1 MARKKPSRSQRGALA
16 RSSGRKPADVP
27 PAPRV
32 EIAAKKRKSGKPAP
46 RVSKHKKRAAWFR
59 SRVTWPMR
67 EASRAARVAERR
79 RASRTLAP
87 GTLVSDWA
95 QAGPSNIGGRATSVI
110 VDPTNADRVWIGAA
124 GGGVW
129 RSTDAGKTWAL
140 KWRASAPLEIGSLAI
155 DPTTPTTL
163 YCGTGEANLSLD
175 SYPGDGVYRST
186 NGGTTWQPWALSE
199 TTGLPLRIGTIAVDP
214 FDSKH
219 VLVGGIGFGRVSS
232 DNDFGGLYRTTNRGT
247 TWQRLSFISA
257 NNYWCHSIVFDPV
270 TRGRIFA
277 TVTGPGTSSGIYRSN
292 NGGVTWTQLKNGL
305 PATDR
310 IGRTA
315 LAIAPSNHNIVYAIS
330 ADLASDRADNV
341 LGVFRSSNGGSTW
354 ADVTTTHFRQ
364 EEQMSYNCTI
374 AVHPT
379 DPNHVICGGVD
390 LHLTTDGGA
399 TWSRTT
405 RWDAERGTSKY
416 AHADHHQLVMPTS
429 PPGRVYAANDGGLDV
444 SVDGGNRWE
453 NRSNGLATNMFYDVD
468 VAQTDVRFFGGGA
481 QDNGTIVTKDG
492 RPDTFFEIDG
502 GDGGWIVID
511 PNEAD
516 HVYTSSQFGDMT
528 RLRNGH
534 RRDVSP
540 PFRDEDSGGI
550 WMVYVTIDPNDS
562 DTVYT
567 GNQRVYRT
575 KNDGLSWDALTPVLD
590 GSPISAIEVAPADS
604 NAIYVG
610 TENGGIFRSLD
621 GGTTW
626 SANLTGPDLP
636 GVMVTRIE
644 THPADAS
651 DVYLTVGNSG
661 NSHVFRSRDNG
672 STWTDI
678 DGGKLPDV
686 PHSALLIRPDKPK
699 ELYVAC
705 DVGVFMT
712 NDGGTTWRDATGAL
726 PNVMVVDIVLHEAT
740 RTLFAATYGR
750 SIWSATLP

>member
-1 MARKKPSRSQRGALA
+1 M
-16 RSSGRKPADVP
+16 PA
-27 PAPRV
+27 
-32 EIAAKKRKSGKPAP
+32 
-46 RVSKHKKRAAWFR
+46 
-59 SRVTWPMR
+59 
-67 EASRAARVAERR
+67 
-79 RASRTLAP
+79 
-87 GTLVSDWA
+87 
-95 QAGPSNIGGRATSVI
+95 
-110 VDPTNADRVWIGAA
+110 
-124 GGGVW
+124 
-129 RSTDAGKTWAL
+129 
-140 KWRASAPLEIGSLAI
+140 
-155 DPTTPTTL
+155 
-163 YCGTGEANLSLD
+163 
-175 SYPGDGVYRST
+175 
-186 NGGTTWQPWALSE
+186 
-199 TTGLPLRIGTIAVDP
+199 
-214 FDSKH
+214 
-219 VLVGGIGFGRVSS
+219 
-232 DNDFGGLYRTTNRGT
+232 
-247 TWQRLSFISA
+247 
-257 NNYWCHSIVFDPV
+257 
-270 TRGRIFA
+270 
-277 TVTGPGTSSGIYRSN
+277 
-292 NGGVTWTQLKNGL
+292 
-305 PATDR
+305 
-310 IGRTA
+310 
-315 LAIAPSNHNIVYAIS
+315 
-330 ADLASDRADNV
+330 
-341 LGVFRSSNGGSTW
+341 
-354 ADVTTTHFRQ
+354 
-364 EEQMSYNCTI
+364 
-374 AVHPT
+374 
-379 DPNHVICGGVD
+379 
-390 LHLTTDGGA
+390 
-399 TWSRTT
+399 
-405 RWDAERGTSKY
+405 
-416 AHADHHQLVMPTS
+416 S

-468 VAQTDVRFFGGGA
+468 VAQTDVRLFGGGA
-481 QDNGTIVTKDG
+481 QDNGTIVTTDG

-511 PNEAD
+511 PNDAD
-516 HVYTSSQFGDMT
+516 HVYTSSQFGAIT
-528 RLRNGH
+528 RLRHGH

-540 PFRDEDSGGI
+540 PFREEDSGGI

-604 NAIYVG
+604 TAIYVG

>member
-1 MARKKPSRSQRGALA
+1 MRRAPV
-16 RSSGRKPADVP
+16 DVP
-27 PAPRV
+27 PASRV
-32 EIAAKKRKSGKPAP
+32 AIAAKKRKSGKPAP
-46 RVSKHKKRAAWFR
+46 RVSKHKKRAAWFK

-79 RASRTLAP
+79 RASRTMARATLAS
-87 GTLVSDWA
+87 GWVM
-95 QAGPSNIGGRATSVI
+95 AGPSNIGGRATSVA

-129 RSTDAGKTWAL
+129 RSTDAGRTWTPM
-140 KWRASAPLEIGSLAI
+140 WRASAPLEIGSLAI

-163 YCGTGEANLSLD
+163 YCGTGEANLSAD

-186 NGGTTWQPWALSE
+186 NGGNTWQPWALSE
-199 TTGLPLRIGTIAVDP
+199 TKGLPRRIGTIAVDP

-219 VLVGGIGFGRVSS
+219 VLVGGVGFGRVSS
-232 DNDFGGLYRTTNRGT
+232 DNDFGGLYRTKNRGT
-247 TWQRLSFISA
+247 TWQRLTFISA
-257 NNYWCHSIVFDPV
+257 NNYWCHTIVFDPV

-277 TVTGPGTSSGIYRSN
+277 TFTGPGTSNGIYRSN
-292 NGGVTWTQLKNGL
+292 DGGVTWTQLTNGL

-315 LAIAPSNHNIVYAIS
+315 LAIAPSNHNVVYAIS

-341 LGVFRSSNGGSTW
+341 LGVFRSTDGGSSW
-354 ADVTTTHFRQ
+354 ADVTTTHFRN
-364 EEQMSYNCTI
+364 ERQMSYNCTI
-374 AVHPT
+374 AVHPANA
-379 DPNHVICGGVD
+379 NHVICGGVD

-399 TWSRTT
+399 TWTRTT
-405 RWDAERGTSKY
+405 RWDAQRDTPKY
-416 AHADHHQLVMPTS
+416 AHADHHLVVMPAS
-429 PPGRVYAANDGGLDV
+429 APGRVYTANDGGMDV

-453 NRSNGLATNMFYDVD
+453 NRSNRLATNMFYDVD
-468 VAQTDVRFFGGGA
+468 VAQSDVRFFGGGA
-481 QDNGTIVTKDG
+481 QDNGTIVTTDG
-492 RPDTFFEIDG
+492 RPDTYFEIDG

-511 PNEAD
+511 PNEAG
-516 HVYTSSQFGDMT
+516 HVYTSSQLGAIT

-540 PFRDEDSGGI
+540 PFREEDSAGI
-550 WMVYVTIDPNDS
+550 WMVYVTIDPHDS

-567 GNQRVYRT
+567 GNQRLYRT

-610 TENGGIFRSLD
+610 TENGGVFRSLD
-621 GGTTW
+621 GGVTW
-626 SANLTGPDLP
+626 SANLTSPDLP

-644 THPADAS
+644 THPTDAS

-672 STWTDI
+672 STWADI

-712 NDGGTTWRDATGAL
+712 RDGGTTWRDATGAL
-726 PNVMVVDIVLHEAT
+726 PNVMVVDVVFHEAT

>member
-1 MARKKPSRSQRGALA
+1 M
-16 RSSGRKPADVP
+16 
-27 PAPRV
+27 
-32 EIAAKKRKSGKPAP
+32 
-46 RVSKHKKRAAWFR
+46 
-59 SRVTWPMR
+59 
-67 EASRAARVAERR
+67 
-79 RASRTLAP
+79 
-87 GTLVSDWA
+87 
-95 QAGPSNIGGRATSVI
+95 
-110 VDPTNADRVWIGAA
+110 
-124 GGGVW
+124 
-129 RSTDAGKTWAL
+129 
-140 KWRASAPLEIGSLAI
+140 
-155 DPTTPTTL
+155 
-163 YCGTGEANLSLD
+163 
-175 SYPGDGVYRST
+175 
-186 NGGTTWQPWALSE
+186 
-199 TTGLPLRIGTIAVDP
+199 
-214 FDSKH
+214 
-219 VLVGGIGFGRVSS
+219 
-232 DNDFGGLYRTTNRGT
+232 
-247 TWQRLSFISA
+247 
-257 NNYWCHSIVFDPV
+257 NNYWCHTIVFDPV
-270 TRGRIFA
+270 MRGRIFA

-292 NGGVTWTQLKNGL
+292 DGGVTWTQLKNGL

-315 LAIAPSNHNIVYAIS
+315 LAIAPSNHRIVYAIS
-330 ADLASDRADNV
+330 ADSASDRADNV
-341 LGVFRSSNGGSTW
+341 LGVFRSSNGGTTW

-364 EEQMSYNCTI
+364 ERQMSYNCTI

-416 AHADHHQLVMPTS
+416 AHADHHQLVMPAS
-429 PPGRVYAANDGGLDV
+429 VPGRVYAANDGGLDV

-481 QDNGTIVTKDG
+481 QDNGTIVTTDG
-492 RPDTFFEIDG
+492 RADTFFEIDG

-511 PNEAD
+511 PNDAD
-516 HVYTSSQFGDMT
+516 HVYTSSQFGDIT

-540 PFRDEDSGGI
+540 PFREEDSGGM

-590 GSPISAIEVAPADS
+590 ESPISAIEVAPADS

-678 DGGKLPDV
+678 DRGKLPDV

>member
-1 MARKKPSRSQRGALA
+1 M
-16 RSSGRKPADVP
+16 
-27 PAPRV
+27 
-32 EIAAKKRKSGKPAP
+32 
-46 RVSKHKKRAAWFR
+46 
-59 SRVTWPMR
+59 
-67 EASRAARVAERR
+67 
-79 RASRTLAP
+79 
-87 GTLVSDWA
+87 
-95 QAGPSNIGGRATSVI
+95 
-110 VDPTNADRVWIGAA
+110 
-124 GGGVW
+124 
-129 RSTDAGKTWAL
+129 
-140 KWRASAPLEIGSLAI
+140 
-155 DPTTPTTL
+155 
-163 YCGTGEANLSLD
+163 
-175 SYPGDGVYRST
+175 
-186 NGGTTWQPWALSE
+186 
-199 TTGLPLRIGTIAVDP
+199 
-214 FDSKH
+214 
-219 VLVGGIGFGRVSS
+219 
-232 DNDFGGLYRTTNRGT
+232 
-247 TWQRLSFISA
+247 
-257 NNYWCHSIVFDPV
+257 
-270 TRGRIFA
+270 
-277 TVTGPGTSSGIYRSN
+277 
-292 NGGVTWTQLKNGL
+292 
-305 PATDR
+305 
-310 IGRTA
+310 
-315 LAIAPSNHNIVYAIS
+315 
-330 ADLASDRADNV
+330 
-341 LGVFRSSNGGSTW
+341 
-354 ADVTTTHFRQ
+354 
-364 EEQMSYNCTI
+364 
-374 AVHPT
+374 HPT

-416 AHADHHQLVMPTS
+416 AHADHHQLVMPAS

-481 QDNGTIVTKDG
+481 QDNGTIVTTDG
-492 RPDTFFEIDG
+492 RADSFFEIDG

-516 HVYTSSQFGDMT
+516 HVYTSSQFGAIT

-575 KNDGLSWDALTPVLD
+575 KNDGRSWDALTPVLD

-644 THPADAS
+644 THPANAS

>member
-1 MARKKPSRSQRGALA
+1 MARKRSSRSKRLA
-16 RSSGRKPADVP
+16 SARYSRRQPADVP
-27 PAPRV
+27 PPPRV
-32 EIAAKKRKSGKPAP
+32 AIAAKKRKSGKPAP
-46 RVSKHKKRAAWFR
+46 RVSKHKKRAAWFK

-79 RASRTLAP
+79 RASRRMARATLAS
-87 GTLVSDWA
+87 GWVL
-95 QAGPSNIGGRATSVI
+95 AGPSNIGGRSTSVA

-129 RSTDAGKTWAL
+129 RSTDAGRTWTL
-140 KWRASAPLEIGSLAI
+140 KWRASAPLEIGSLAV

-163 YCGTGEANLSLD
+163 YCGTGEANLSAD

-186 NGGTTWQPWALSE
+186 NGGTTWRRWALSE
-199 TTGLPLRIGTIAVDP
+199 TTGLPRRIGTIAVDP

-247 TWQRLSFISA
+247 TWQRLAFISA
-257 NNYWCHSIVFDPV
+257 NNYWCHTIVFDPV
-270 TRGRIFA
+270 TRGRILA

-292 NGGVTWTQLKNGL
+292 DGGVTWTQLKNGL

-330 ADLASDRADNV
+330 ADLASDRADGV

-354 ADVTTTHFRQ
+354 ADVTSTHFQQ
-364 EEQMSYNCTI
+364 ERQMSYNCTI
-374 AVHPT
+374 SVDPT

-416 AHADHHQLVMPTS
+416 AHADHHQVVMPAS
-429 PPGRVYAANDGGLDV
+429 APGRVYAANDGGLDV

-453 NRSNGLATNMFYDVD
+453 NRSTGLATNMFYDVD
-468 VAQTDVRFFGGGA
+468 VAQTDVRFLGGGA
-481 QDNGTIVTKDG
+481 QDNGTIVTTDG
-492 RPDTFFEIDG
+492 RADTFFEIDG

-516 HVYTSSQFGDMT
+516 HVYTSSQFGAIT

-567 GNQRVYRT
+567 GNQRLYRT
-575 KNDGLSWDALTPVLD
+575 KNDGLSWDALTPILD

-644 THPADAS
+644 THPTDAS
-651 DVYLTVGNSG
+651 DVYLTIANSG

-672 STWTDI
+672 LTWTDI

-712 NDGGTTWRDATGAL
+712 SDGGTTWRDATGAL
-726 PNVMVVDIVLHEAT
+726 PNVMVVDLVFHEAT

-750 SIWSATLP
+750 SIWSATLR

>member
-1 MARKKPSRSQRGALA
+1 MARMKPSRSQRGALA
-16 RSSGRKPADVP
+16 RSSRRKPADVP
-27 PAPRV
+27 PAPQV

-140 KWRASAPLEIGSLAI
+140 KWPAGAPLEIGSLAI
-155 DPTTPTTL
+155 DPATPTTL

-199 TTGLPLRIGTIAVDP
+199 TTGLPRRIGTIAVDP

-247 TWQRLSFISA
+247 TWQRLSFVSA
-257 NNYWCHSIVFDPV
+257 NNYWCHSIVVDPV

-364 EEQMSYNCTI
+364 ERQMSYNCTI

-416 AHADHHQLVMPTS
+416 AHADHHQLVMPAS

-444 SVDGGNRWE
+444 SIDGGNRWE

-516 HVYTSSQFGDMT
+516 HVYTSSQFGAMT

-678 DGGKLPDV
+678 DRGKLPDV

-712 NDGGTTWRDATGAL
+712 KDGGTTWRDATGAL